1 MLSLRYQ
8 FFLSSIVLTLIFCAG
23 TTFLFSCQNH
33 SNGQK
38 KSIQIKDTLP
48 PPDLSIP
55 GGFSDQQSLFF
66 DSSFLHE
73 FILHYPKWKPY
84 EKEIHGF
91 YQKRNYAYAW
101 YDQQG
106 MIEQAWNL
114 YNKIEN
120 IAEEGVNIPLLYEP
134 ELHRM
139 MDDTAGINHQRPDVL
154 LDVML
159 TAQYFF
165 YARQIWTGLGKEGME
180 AIAWDLPRKKM
191 SYEQYLDSLLN
202 MPSSE
207 FMMHEP
213 VYHQYKKLKEQLTIY
228 RNIANDGGW
237 DTIPLPKKS
246 LRKGDSNY
254 IVTAIRKRLYKTKD
268 LLQLTNHPVFNDTLE
283 NAVKNF
289 QKRHG
294 LTEDGV
300 VGKSVIEAMNVR
312 VEKRIDQVIVNMER
326 CRWLPV
332 QLKDEYFVINIPEFK
347 FHAYADDTLKWSMKV
362 VVGKS
367 VTETAIFT
375 GTMKYVVFAPYWNVP
390 ESILK
395 NEILPAISKNS
406 HYVENNHMEWVNKSL
421 RQKPGPWNALGK
433 VKFLFPNSHNIY
445 LHDTPSKDLFQ
456 RDQRTFSHGCIRVEQ
471 PKKLAQYVLEHQP
484 QWTEQ
489 RIDSAMNGE
498 KELYVTLKKTYPVFI
513 AYFTSWVD
521 DGGLMNFRKDIYK
534 KDERLLNMII
544 ERKEKK

>member
-1 MLSLRYQ
+1 MLFIRYK
-8 FFLSSIVLTLIFCAG
+8 FALSSILLILIFYAG

-38 KSIQIKDTLP
+38 NSLHIKDTLP

-55 GGFSDQQSLFF
+55 GGFSNQQSMFF
-66 DSSFLHE
+66 DSSFLQE
-73 FILHYPKWKPY
+73 FIHKYPKWKPY
-84 EKEIHGF
+84 EEEIHGF

-106 MIEQAWNL
+106 IIDQAWNL

-120 IAEEGVNIPLLYEP
+120 ISEEGVEVPLLYEP

-139 MDDTAGINHQRPDVL
+139 MDDTAGIDHHRPDVL

-159 TAQYFF
+159 TSQYFF
-165 YARQIWTGLGKEGME
+165 YAKHIWTGLGKAGMD

-207 FMMHEP
+207 FMIHEP
-213 VYHQYKKLKEQLTIY
+213 VYHQYKKLKEQLTHY
-228 RNIANDGGW
+228 RRIAGEGGW
-237 DTIPLPKKS
+237 DTIPILKKS
-246 LRKGDSNY
+246 VRKGDSSL
-254 IVTAIRKRLYKTKD
+254 IVTAIKMRLFKTND
-268 LLQLTNHPVFNDTLE
+268 LPTSMN
-283 NAVKNF
+283 NAVFDDALEKAVIHF

-312 VEKRIDQVIVNMER
+312 IEKRIEQIIVNMER

-347 FHAYADDTLKWSMKV
+347 FHAYTNDTLKWSMKV

-367 VTETAIFT
+367 ITETAIFT

-406 HYVENNHMEWVNKSL
+406 GYVENNHMEWVGNSL

-471 PKKLAQYVLEHQP
+471 PKKLVQYVLRHQP
-484 QWTEQ
+484 EWTEF
-489 RIDSAMNGE
+489 
-498 KELYVTLKKTYPVFI
+498 LLL
-513 AYFTSWVD
+513 TSLP
-521 DGGLMNFRKDIYK
+521 G
-534 KDERLLNMII
+534 
-544 ERKEKK
+544 

>member
-1 MLSLRYQ
+1 MRLLYLQKRIILPYSLLL
-8 FFLSSIVLTLIFCAG
+8 FFYILC
-23 TTFLFSCQNH
+23 FLQSCQNN
-33 SNGQK
+33 SNGREQK
-38 KSIQIKDTLP
+38 PFSDTLP
-48 PPDLSIP
+48 SPDLSIP
-55 GGFSDQQSLFF
+55 GSFSDQRSLSF
-66 DSSFLHE
+66 DSSFINE
-73 FILHYPKWKPY
+73 FIVHYPKWQPY
-84 EKEIHGF
+84 EKEIHSF

-120 IAEEGVNIPLLYEP
+120 IAEEGVSIPLLYEP

-139 MDDTAGINHQRPDVL
+139 MDDTAGIDHHRPDVL

-165 YARQIWTGLGKEGME
+165 YAKHIWNGLGLKGMQ

-191 SYEQYLDSLLN
+191 SYEQFLDSILN
-202 MPSSE
+202 IPSAE
-207 FMMHEP
+207 FMMQEP
-213 VYHQYKKLKEQLTIY
+213 NYHQYKKLKAQLKQY
-228 RNIANDGGW
+228 RNIANAGGW
-237 DTIPLPKKS
+237 DTISFQKKS
-246 LRKGDSNY
+246 IRIGDSNT
-254 IVTAIRKRLYKTKD
+254 IILKIRNRLVKTGE
-268 LLQLTNHPVFNDTLE
+268 LQSYAANPFFDDTLE
-283 NAVKNF
+283 LAVKQF

-294 LTEDGV
+294 LNEDGI

-312 VEKRIDQVIVNMER
+312 VEKRIEQIIVNMER
-326 CRWLPV
+326 CRWLPIE
-332 QLKDEYFVINIPEFK
+332 LKDQYFVINIPDFR
-347 FHAYADDTLKWSMKV
+347 FFAYSNDTLLWSMKV

-367 VTETAIFT
+367 ITETAIFT

-390 ESILK
+390 ESILQK
-395 NEILPAISKNS
+395 EILPEIQQNKN
-406 HYVENNHMEWVNKSL
+406 YLEKNHMEWAGKTL

-445 LHDTPSKDLFQ
+445 LHDTPSKDLFK

-471 PKKLAQYVLEHQP
+471 PKKLAQYVLQNQP
-484 QWTEQ
+484 EWPEK

-498 KELYVTLKKTYPVFI
+498 KELYVTLKKTFPVFI

-521 DGGLMNFRKDIYK
+521 EKGLINFRKDIYG
-534 KDERLLNMII
+534 KDDRLLNMIV
-544 ERKEKK
+544 EKKSN